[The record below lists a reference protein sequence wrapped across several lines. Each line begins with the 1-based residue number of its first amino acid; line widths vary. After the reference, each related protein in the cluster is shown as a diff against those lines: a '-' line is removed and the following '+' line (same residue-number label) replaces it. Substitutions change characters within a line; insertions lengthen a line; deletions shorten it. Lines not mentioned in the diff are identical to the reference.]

1 MIRRP
6 PRSTRTDTL
15 FPYTTL
21 FRSDEVEAPAIVGCG
36 VDDARIPQ
44 RETLLVD
51 IGVGNLELIGLAAVR
66 QSRAEAQVAVTDRGR
81 ISEVG
86 ASGPFRRV
94 LNLTEIGDIGR
105 QIGRASC
112 RERVC
117 KYV

>member
-15 FPYTTL
+15 APYTTL
-21 FRSDEVEAPAIVGCG
+21 FRS
-36 VDDARIPQ
+36 R
-44 RETLLVD
+44 
-51 IGVGNLELIGLAAVR
+51 AAVR
-66 QSRAEAQVAVTDRGR
+66 QSRAEAEVAVTDRGR

-105 QIGRASC
+105 HAADVGDIFLILRVDIAERGRQRQPVADGGDVQIGRAPG
-112 RERVC
+112 RERVGQ
-117 KYV
+117 YG